1 MKGRTCWTL
10 VAFLLLL
17 LPVSQAA
24 ETGRA
29 LIQQGNAH
37 YAAGRYAEALK
48 CYEAAAGQSVVAGSA
63 ELQHDRAAALFKLGQ
78 VDEARDLW
86 VRLKDSPDARFEA
99 RTRYNLGN
107 CDYADALTAAQQDG
121 QKAVKLLGQA
131 AEQYRE
137 ALQLDP
143 TLNDARANLELTQL
157 LKRQIEEQQQNQQQ
171 NQQSKD
177 QQKQDEQKQDQ
188 QQSST
193 QPSKSEKGDQEQKD
207 KQDQQPQTQPSQ
219 SPESQQSSDEDE
231 QKKEEESKDQSQ
243 QQQPQDQPQPESQ
256 PSTQPAAAESQP
268 AERGDEKSPPVP
280 IEMTREQAERL
291 LQMIRDAEKA
301 RREKLAQERTSR
313 QKPVERDW

>member
-1 MKGRTCWTL
+1 MKGGLRWLLST
-10 VAFLLLL
+10 ALLLL
-17 LPVSQAA
+17 VPVTQAA
-24 ETGRA
+24 ETGRD
-29 LIQQGNAH
+29 LILQGNQH
-37 YAAGRYAEALK
+37 YAAGQYSEALK
-48 CYEAAAGQSVVAGSA
+48 CYEAAAARGAVAGSA

-86 VRLKDSPDARFEA
+86 VRLKESQDAAFEA

-137 ALQLDP
+137 ALRLDP
-143 TLNDARANLELTQL
+143 ALNDARANLELTQL

-171 NQQSKD
+171 DQQQNQDSQD
-177 QQKQDEQKQDQ
+177 QQKQDQEK
-188 QQSST
+188 SST
-193 QPSKSEKGDQEQKD
+193 QPSKSQQSEKDQKD
-207 KQDQQPQTQPSQ
+207 DESKREQSETQPSQ
-219 SPESQQSSDEDE
+219 PPESQKSSEEQESKED
-231 QKKEEESKDQSQ
+231 QESKDQSQ
-243 QQQPQDQPQPESQ
+243 QQQQEKQPPQSQ

-268 AERGDEKSPPVP
+268 AEEGEDKNPPVP
-280 IEMTREQAERL
+280 IEMTRAQAERL

-301 RREKLAQERTSR
+301 RREKLAQERMSR